1 MSCDGWTCHKIG
13 RQHTLLRKESEDE
26 HASPGDRDDAS
37 QRDDASH
44 RDDCGPSTK
53 RRRRSSSRAVTVTDT
68 QTDTQEDSLTPGW
81 VWTEDTKPLPLLHP
95 ANTRCR
101 VVCGEKNDEYTVN
114 LLWHAYRAASRR
126 AGLELRETSV
136 FRAKVKDAV
145 KNYRERY
152 ADLMALRVVRGELS
166 LHRVRLF
173 VSDQRQQELNHLLS
187 YRIQPV
193 ESDVYTRVKNLWAA
207 TKEMGVQS
215 ITGINGEA
223 GLWKLSSVL
232 NTVLCNEMLSS
243 ALSCPVREGC
253 FAVQFDKRYFHKKIR
268 QAPTKHEQLMNVLSF
283 LNINAPGSDNRNKI
297 RLPSADHDT
306 VTVILYN
313 TDRAVVE
320 RHVHTLNCLHEMET
334 GYGNGHVMHVC
345 DVHDMTIRCMIDA
358 GARIGRSLTGKTGQ
372 TLEIASFKHMRG
384 LWESVVC
391 NAFPTLALLRRTSE

>member
-1 MSCDGWTCHKIG
+1 M
-13 RQHTLLRKESEDE
+13 
-26 HASPGDRDDAS
+26 
-37 QRDDASH
+37 
-44 RDDCGPSTK
+44 
-53 RRRRSSSRAVTVTDT
+53 
-68 QTDTQEDSLTPGW
+68 
-81 VWTEDTKPLPLLHP
+81 
-95 ANTRCR
+95 
-101 VVCGEKNDEYTVN
+101 CGEKNDEYTVN

-207 TKEMGVQS
+207 TKKMGVQS

-253 FAVQFDKRYFHKKIR
+253 FAVHFDKRYFHKKIR
-268 QAPTKHEQLMNVLSF
+268 QVPSATKHEQLMNVLSF
-283 LNINAPGSDNRNKI
+283 LNINTPGSDNRNKI

-334 GYGNGHVMHVC
+334 GYGSAVPVKVT
-345 DVHDMTIRCMIDA
+345 DVHDITIRCMIDA
-358 GARIGRSLTGKTGQ
+358 GARIGRSLTGKT
-372 TLEIASFKHMRG
+372 
-384 LWESVVC
+384 
-391 NAFPTLALLRRTSE
+391 